1 MIPTVMT
8 FLTAISLAQFPPPSD
23 LQELLPRGGR
33 LLHFADR
40 WSASDPFLGSVV
52 RSGVR
57 ISFLHGP
64 PDPFDH
70 GEPSFDR
77 EITKLVDSEV
87 ESMLDKLAIMEIPED
102 QAHLICR
109 MFLVD
114 KKGGGSRPVLNLK
127 PLNRHTMPKQ

>member
-1 MIPTVMT
+1 MT
-8 FLTAISLAQFPPPSD
+8 FLTAISLANYPPPSES
-23 LQELLPRGGR
+23 QELLPRGGR

-40 WSASDPFLGSVV
+40 WKASDPFLGSVAK
-52 RSGVR
+52 SGVR

-64 PDPFDH
+64 PQPFDH
-70 GEPSFDR
+70 GEPSFSR
-77 EITKLVDSEV
+77 QINKLVDAEV
-87 ESMLDKLAIMEIPED
+87 ASMLDKLAILEIPEN
-102 QAHLICR
+102 QAYLICR